1 MSSSI
6 KNTAKLGAVDR
17 LVSTIAGEARK
28 DALQLQEINR
38 AIAEALHPW
47 LAGLDEPTRI
57 KFFAALETSSSA
69 AVARKIE
76 RHPMRPAAVT
86 PLVKTAREQ
95 AERQKEAQKDE
106 DARLRKERDMAKLAE
121 LKKMYE
127 SKAPEETLEVNA

>member
-1 MSSSI
+1 M
-6 KNTAKLGAVDR
+6 DR
-17 LVSTIAGEARK
+17 LVSTIACEARK

-38 AIAEALHPW
+38 AIAEALQPW

-57 KFFAALETSSSA
+57 KFFAALETSSSV

-86 PLVKTAREQ
+86 PLVEAAREE
-95 AERQKEAQKDE
+95 AERQKEAQKAE

-127 SKAPEETLEVNA
+127 SKAPEEALEVNA